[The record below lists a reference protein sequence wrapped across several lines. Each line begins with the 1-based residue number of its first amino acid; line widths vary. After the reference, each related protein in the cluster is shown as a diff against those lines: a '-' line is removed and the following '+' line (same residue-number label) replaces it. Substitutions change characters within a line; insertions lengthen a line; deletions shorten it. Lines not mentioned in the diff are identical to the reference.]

1 MGMCSCIESII
12 KHLLYGLN
20 AILLILGFVL
30 LGAGIWC
37 QVEDPTKYTKDIAD
51 ADVKKVIDDIISQV
65 QMGGIPMIIIAGTIV
80 GTTILG
86 ICVASKKSKILLA
99 IYFVLM
105 LLVLTG
111 MVVGTILAFTK
122 YLDEWATK
130 INSQIRNKDPEIAE
144 KMEHTIS
151 YIKGLGLTV
160 SIFIITALGLNLVST
175 CVFFN
180 KGTRD
185 GDLV

>member
-1 MGMCSCIESII
+1 MCSCIESII
-12 KHLLYGLN
+12 KNLLYGLN
-20 AILLILGFVL
+20 AILLILGLVL

-37 QVEDPTKYTKDIAD
+37 QFEDPTKYTKDIDD
-51 ADVKKVIDDIISQV
+51 ADVRKVIDDIISQI
-65 QMGGIPMIIIAGTIV
+65 QTGGIPMIAIAGTIV

-86 ICVASKKSKILLA
+86 ICVASRKSKCLLA

-111 MVVGTILAFTK
+111 MVIGTILAFSQ

-130 INSQIRNKDPEIAE
+130 ITSQIQPKSAE
-144 KMEHTIS
+144 VAKQMEHTIS
-151 YIKGLGLTV
+151 YIRGLGLTV
-160 SIFIITALGLNLVST
+160 SIFIITALGLNLTST

-180 KGTRD
+180 KGNRD
-185 GDLV
+185 GD